1 MGTPSSTRCAL
12 AAIQWTSGEHMRITA
27 ITANAFAED
36 RAECLAAGMD
46 DYLAKPIRLASLK
59 AALERGLEIGPL

>member
-1 MGTPSSTRCAL
+1 
-12 AAIQWTSGEHMRITA
+12 MRITA